1 LVCVGFGTKGYLK
14 VVVYFLYN
22 SFNGGEN
29 IASTKSQNTWLKF
42 LLVGIVVF
50 GLAWY
55 AGGGEM
61 TMFTGEAEEVE
72 DGPVAEIGEGAY
84 EYDIVLTNFNAYDGA
99 GTAVNPTGYA
109 YVDEKPS
116 DWGDEYEFQV
126 ESGAHESTDQ
136 VSFSDGEGDVDLDAG
151 KTYYYH
157 FKLDGYKDA
166 WKEVTPPTSGDYRPV
181 DMRDTGTVAD
191 LTLKEYDTTTIASS
205 LSLSGDDDTV
215 GEEVFDRAFEQAAD
229 DKVIDPARLKIT
241 NVDDSDDVSE
251 YTVEVVAGGES
262 VEIDVLEHLEYAGS
276 TDAQTMDTKD
286 YPDIAE
292 ELKKLDA
299 EDGEEVMYRVDVTL
313 DTNPYS
319 DDGTENLGTV
329 TLQDQEG
336 SALIDA
342 VDQTLS
348 LS

>member
-1 LVCVGFGTKGYLK
+1 
-14 VVVYFLYN
+14 
-22 SFNGGEN
+22 
-29 IASTKSQNTWLKF
+29 
-42 LLVGIVVF
+42 
-50 GLAWY
+50 
-55 AGGGEM
+55 
-61 TMFTGEAEEVE
+61 MFIGEAGEEME
-72 DGPVAEIGEGAY
+72 DPVDEVTKGAY

-99 GTAVNPTGYA
+99 GNAANPTGYA

-116 DWGDEYEFQV
+116 DWGDEYEFKV
-126 ESGAHESTDQ
+126 ESGAHEATKQ
-136 VSFSDGEGDVDLDAG
+136 VSFSKGEGDVDLDAG

-157 FKLDGYKDA
+157 FELDGYRDA
-166 WKEVTPPTSGDYRPV
+166 WKEVTPPTRGDYRPV
-181 DMRDTGTVAD
+181 DMRDIGTVTD

-205 LSLSGDDDTV
+205 LSLSGDNDTV
-215 GEEVFDRAFEQAAD
+215 SEEVFDRAFEQAAD

-241 NVDDSDDVSE
+241 NVDNSDDVSE

-292 ELKKLDA
+292 KLKTLDA

-313 DTNPYS
+313 DTNPYT
-319 DDGTENLGTV
+319 GGENLGTV
-329 TLQDQEG
+329 TLEDQEG
-336 SALIDA
+336 SALIDE
-342 VDQTLS
+342 VDQNLS